1 MISPGEGFL
10 VTKAE
15 LYYEFLKEEGY
26 VPHYDSDG
34 DIVFKAEGLSYL
46 LFAAED
52 DPAYF
57 RLALPFFWEIE
68 SPAERQRVL
77 AAAAVVNAEVKVV
90 KLYVVEDHAWA
101 SVEMLVDP
109 PENFKLVFPRC
120 LRLLRHGVQ
129 RFSEIMNTPV
139 Q

>member
-1 MISPGEGFL
+1 M
-10 VTKAE
+10 TKAE
-15 LYYEFLKEEGY
+15 MYYEFLKEEGY
-26 VPHYDSDG
+26 VPHYDNDG
-34 DIVFKAEGLSYL
+34 DIIFKAEGLSYL

-77 AAAAVVNAEVKVV
+77 AAATTVNAEVKVV
-90 KLYVVEDHAWA
+90 KLYVVEDHVWA
-101 SVEMLVDP
+101 SVEMLIDP
-109 PENFKLVFPRC
+109 PESFRPIFTRS
-120 LRLLRHGVQ
+120 LRVLRHGVQ

>member
-1 MISPGEGFL
+1 MS
-10 VTKAE
+10 KAE
-15 LYYEFLKEEGY
+15 IYFEYLKEEGY
-26 VPHYDSDG
+26 LPQIDNDG
-34 DIVFKAEGLSYL
+34 DVIFKAEGLSYL
-46 LFAAED
+46 LFAGED
-52 DPAYF
+52 DPTYF

-90 KLYVVEDHAWA
+90 KLYVVEDHTWA
-101 SVEMLVDP
+101 SVEMLMDP
-109 PENFKLVFPRC
+109 PENFKPIFTRA
-120 LRLLRHGVQ
+120 LRLLRHGVT

>member
-1 MISPGEGFL
+1 M
-10 VTKAE
+10 
-15 LYYEFLKEEGY
+15 YYEFLQEEGY
-26 VPHYDSDG
+26 VPRYDNDG
-34 DIVFKAEGLSYL
+34 DLIFKMEGLSYL

-68 SPAERQRVL
+68 SPEERQRAM
-77 AAAAVVNAEVKVV
+77 AAAARVNAEVKVV
-90 KLYVVEDHAWA
+90 KLYMVEDHTWA
-101 SVEMLVDP
+101 AVEMLIEP
-109 PENFKLVFPRC
+109 PENFKLIFTRS
-120 LRLLRHGVQ
+120 LRVLRHGVQ

>member
-1 MISPGEGFL
+1 M
-10 VTKAE
+10 TKAE

-26 VPHYDSDG
+26 VPHIDSDG
-34 DIVFKAEGLSYL
+34 DVLFKAEGLSYL

-52 DPAYF
+52 DPTYF
-57 RLALPFFWEIE
+57 RLAMPFFWEIE

-77 AAAAVVNAEVKVV
+77 AAAAVVNSEVKVV

-101 SVEMLVDP
+101 AVEMLIDP
-109 PENFKLVFPRC
+109 PENFKPIFARA